1 MMVDLH
7 NLLDGCRLHQ
17 RAGDSLLHGKDDSLT
32 GLDPDSCAAQL
43 DGLDGVLHL
52 EQSSL
57 RREGVWPTVV
67 LGSVE
72 KHLDGW
78 TRSV

>member
-7 NLLDGCRLHQ
+7 NLLDAGWLHQ
-17 RAGDSLLHGKDDSLT
+17 WTGDPLLHGEDDSLA
-32 GLDPDSCAAQL
+32 GLDADGGAAQF

-52 EQSSL
+52 EQSPL
-57 RREGVWPTVV
+57 GGEGVWPTVV

-72 KHLDGW
+72 EHLAAVL
-78 TRSV
+78 SLV